1 MAYVTAK
8 VLAEHLGVNVQ
19 TVYRWAQERRIPH
32 YKMGRSVRYVIS
44 EVEESLKVDPVIR
57 VPERVEARRAM

>member
-8 VLAEHLGVNVQ
+8 TLAEHLGVNVQ
-19 TVYRWAQERRIPH
+19 TVYRWAHERRIPH

-44 EVEESLKVDPVIR
+44 EVEEALRVDPVMR
-57 VPERVEARRAM
+57 VPEKIEARRAM